1 MVLNQQIKALLYLL
15 FYFGQLNTY
24 IVAQATSTNL
34 SPPSGIRRRRYISRS
49 QQAKQN
55 SYNTKNVLL
64 VTLPARAKGDKYV
77 GKIKKSSEK

>member
-34 SPPSGIRRRRYISRS
+34 SPPSGIRRRR
-49 QQAKQN
+49 
-55 SYNTKNVLL
+55 
-64 VTLPARAKGDKYV
+64 
-77 GKIKKSSEK
+77 